1 MTASTLRVRARSR
14 FSGHVIFAL
23 GLAVTALAPNARADQ
38 ADDAFDAWNSAF
50 LVKTGG
56 DTFYSTTAISAGTTR
71 SGTWVG
77 ALDIAVAEDYYE
89 HTHLAVDRTRVN
101 DLVTTFVAEEG
112 TDWKGDTWDD
122 DIAWMV
128 IALLRGYQ
136 LTGNDQFLTIA
147 ENNWNMA
154 YARGWDTKYGGG
166 GVWEDLGHVTPWNQP
181 SKCNLSNNP
190 LIKTGVVLYRV
201 TGDSTYLDKCKGMYA
216 WIREKL
222 FDPNTGLV
230 NECLAF
236 KTTDDT
242 AGFVQ
247 NSDNAYNSGSFLEA
261 ADALYRATGE
271 QSYLEDA
278 TIAISHRLTKE
289 PILHDGGQGERQWG
303 YRFVKG
309 LAEFSTYHN
318 QWSKYQT
325 WLENN
330 ANAAWSQRD
339 ALGVTW
345 NDWTKLTPA
354 PGANGVTHD
363 NDVVP
368 LCTSSAAA
376 IWSLFPAKTPPSFN
390 GDYELKNSASGLS
403 LGVASSDSAAA
414 VVQTPFNGDA
424 SSLWSF
430 VPTAGGYYQI
440 KNKQSGLVVD
450 VAANSAQQAAAIV
463 QAAPETHA
471 QGTDQWLPFVNSDG
485 SYTFYNLSSMFALDD
500 PMSSTTPGTALD
512 QWAGND
518 TNAQKFTLIS
528 HADTDAGVG
537 GATASGGGS
546 DSASGGNASSSAG
559 TANNGGNA
567 NGGANATGAS
577 SAGLGGN
584 AGASAQGGS
593 TAAPSASD
601 SSNGCSCRVA
611 GSSTRASLAAGLLAL
626 LGMVAVRRRRAR
638 R

>member
-1 MTASTLRVRARSR
+1 MTPR
-14 FSGHVIFAL
+14 HVFFAL
-23 GLAVTALAPNARADQ
+23 GLVVSAFASSARADQ
-38 ADDAFDAWNSAF
+38 ADDAFNAWNSAF

-56 DTFYSTTAISAGTTR
+56 DTFYSTTAISAGTQR

-89 HTHLAVDRTRVN
+89 HTHLAVDRARVN
-101 DLVTTFVAEEG
+101 DLVTTFIAKEG
-112 TDWKGDTWDD
+112 KDWNGDTWND

-136 LTGNDQFLTIA
+136 VTGNDQFLTIA

-154 YARGWDTKYGGG
+154 YSRGWDTKYGNG
-166 GVWEDLGHVTPWNQP
+166 GVWEDMNHVTPVWNQP

-190 LIKTGVVLYRV
+190 LIKMGIVLYRI
-201 TGDSTYLDKCKGMYA
+201 TGDASYLDKCKGMYA

-222 FDPNTGLV
+222 FDPKTGLV

-236 KTTDDT
+236 KTTADT

-247 NSDNAYNSGSFLEA
+247 TSDNAYNSGSFLEA

-271 QSYLEDA
+271 QSYLDDA
-278 TIAISHRLTKE
+278 TLAISHRLTKE

-309 LAEFSTYHN
+309 LAEFSTYHD
-318 QWSKYQT
+318 QWAKYQP
-325 WLENN
+325 WLESN

-376 IWSLFPAKTPPSFN
+376 IWSLFPAKTSPNFS
-390 GDYELKNSASGLS
+390 GDYELKNSASGMSLS
-403 LGVASSDSAAA
+403 VASSDAAAA
-414 VVQTPFNGDA
+414 VVQTPFDGDA
-424 SSLWSF
+424 ASLWSF
-430 VPTAGGYYQI
+430 VATAGGYYRI
-440 KNKQSGLVVD
+440 KNAQSGLVLD
-450 VAANSAQQAAAIV
+450 VAANSAKQAAAIV
-463 QAAPETHA
+463 LAAPEMHA
-471 QGTDQWLPFVNSDG
+471 QGTDQWLPFLNSDG
-485 SYTFYNLSSMFALDD
+485 SYTFYNLSTTFALDD
-500 PMSSTTPGTALD
+500 PSSSTTAGTALD

-518 TNAQKFTLIS
+518 TNAQKFTLIPHTS
-528 HADTDAGVG
+528 ANG
-537 GATASGGGS
+537 GAGGGSAAGGSATGGGS
-546 DSASGGNASSSAG
+546 DAGGSSNSGSESGGSSSAG
-559 TANNGGNA
+559 SA
-567 NGGANATGAS
+567 NGGANAWGSGTVGAAG
-577 SAGLGGN
+577 SANGA
-584 AGASAQGGS
+584 AGAHGGS
-593 TAAPSASD
+593 AARADESD
-601 SSNGCSCRVA
+601 SLSGCSFHGGPRAPRAAFLA
-611 GSSTRASLAAGLLAL
+611 GIFGLIGIAAA
-626 LGMVAVRRRRAR
+626 RRRRAR